1 MQAPARRD
9 TACERQAR
17 YNVERAGA
25 GSTPATGT
33 TIKAHMQ
40 MTGAR
45 RAAEAAPEG
54 QAARPHPEA
63 QGATI

>member
-1 MQAPARRD
+1 
-9 TACERQAR
+9 
-17 YNVERAGA
+17 
-25 GSTPATGT
+25 
-33 TIKAHMQ
+33 MQ